1 MNPAVGGSLRRPRR
15 TAPAPAPA
23 RAAVESLNAEA
34 WDLMLVDPAA
44 ALELAERAREQAAV
58 IGFEEG
64 LASAWLNIGWCR
76 SYLGDPHGGLEA
88 AELADGIYARSGG
101 PEDRAKSLN
110 LLGALYYDTGRFD
123 RALDYFSHSLDAARN
138 AGLHGREAATLNNI
152 GEVCLALGNAKE
164 ALDYFL
170 RAYDLLPEEQEG
182 ELIAN
187 VLMNVGAAFV
197 RLENF
202 PLAREFAVKALDI
215 AERCQELLLAASC
228 ETILGRAERA
238 EGDHETAE
246 RRFRK
251 ALGLSEG
258 ARARKQTVD
267 ALFELGAL
275 LGEDGARSAEA
286 LECLERGTAIADE
299 IGAVAL
305 LHRGYSLLA
314 EAEER
319 SGDFGAALSHYRRF
333 SRYERQILDEDT
345 TRKIKSVQI
354 RYEVERSQREAEI
367 FRLRNTELKE
377 KTEQLE
383 RANREILTIAE
394 IGRRITA
401 SLELHKV
408 VGILHE
414 SLAPLLSTEVLGIAV
429 RESEEDCLEYAYYFD
444 DGKERG
450 GWRIHLD
457 SKSSLAAWAFRNS
470 QPVVIHDVNRDWRRY
485 LELKP
490 TSQGKRKRSVV
501 IMPLAV
507 EDRMIG
513 VFTVQAGPPDAY
525 SEGQVRLL
533 EALAPFVAIAVENSL
548 IHDRLEE
555 LNRVVTSEKLALERA
570 SDQITHLANHD
581 SLTGLPNR
589 RLLFELLRQGFD
601 SARRDARKVAVIF
614 VDLDDFKP
622 INDRYGH
629 IQGDRALIEVSERL
643 RSALRASDTVARVGG
658 DEFVAVIHGPRTRSD
673 IERVASKIVEECC
686 RPFDFLPQASGVSV
700 SMGAAV
706 FPDDGDTIEEILN
719 HADAAMY
726 RVKHST
732 KNGLSFHGT
741 TLPA

>member
-1 MNPAVGGSLRRPRR
+1 MSATRRRNPTREAR
-15 TAPAPAPA
+15 PAPPA
-23 RAAVESLNAEA
+23 SRGEVDTLNAEA

-44 ALELAERAREQAAV
+44 ALELAETARGKA
-58 IGFEEG
+58 EELAYDAG
-64 LASAWLNIGWCR
+64 LASAWLNVGWCR
-76 SYLGDPHGGLEA
+76 SYLGDPRGGLEA
-88 AELADGIYARSGG
+88 AELADAIFSRSGG

-123 RALDYFSHSLDAARN
+123 RALDYFSHSLDAARK
-138 AGLHGREAATLNNI
+138 AGLPGREATTLNNI

-170 RAYDLLPEEQEG
+170 RAYELLPEGEEG

-202 PLAREFAVKALDI
+202 PLAREFALKALDI
-215 AERCQELLLAASC
+215 SERCKELLLAASC
-228 ETILGRAERA
+228 ETILGKAERA
-238 EGDHETAE
+238 EGEREMAE
-246 RRFRK
+246 RRFRR
-251 ALGLSEG
+251 ALDLSEG
-258 ARARKQTVD
+258 ARARKQTVA

-275 LGEDGARSAEA
+275 LGEEEARSAEA
-286 LECLERGTAIADE
+286 LACLERGAAIADE

-305 LHRGYSLLA
+305 LHRGYALLA

-319 SGDFGAALSHYRRF
+319 SGDFEAALSHYRRF

-383 RANREILTIAE
+383 RANREIVTIAE

-444 DGKERG
+444 EGKERG
-450 GWRIHLD
+450 GWRIPLE
-457 SKSSLAAWAFRNS
+457 SKSSLAAWAFLNRK
-470 QPVVIHDVNRDWRRY
+470 PVVIDDVIQDWRKY

-490 TSQGKRKRSVV
+490 TNQGKRKRSVV

-513 VFTVQAGPPDAY
+513 VLTVQAGDPGSY

-601 SARRDARKVAVIF
+601 AARRDARKVAVIF

-629 IQGDRALIEVSERL
+629 IQGDRALVEVSERL
-643 RSALRASDTVARVGG
+643 RRALRASDTVARVGG
-658 DEFVAVIHGPRTRSD
+658 DEFVAVINGPRTRSD
-673 IERVASKIVEECC
+673 ILRVASKIVDECC
-686 RPFDFLPQASGVSV
+686 KPFGFLPQPGGVSV
-700 SMGAAV
+700 SMGAAI

-719 HADAAMY
+719 RADAAMY

-732 KNGLSFHGT
+732 KNGLEFHGE